1 MVALGGK
8 KGKTSISACIPCP
21 VQKNKKQSTC
31 AKNKRKKWPGGDP
44 CPNTSSLAAAAIKNK
59 EQLTCAKKWF
69 PGW

>member
-1 MVALGGK
+1 
-8 KGKTSISACIPCP
+8 

-59 EQLTCAKKWF
+59 EQLTCAKNKNNNQQIF
-69 PGW
+69 AMSF